1 MQPSKPDPSPLP
13 AAPTPPSPAGYA
25 VTMMRP
31 HLREVPAAAFP
42 TGYGIR
48 NLQPDE
54 GPLWLAIERD
64 AEEEFRQR
72 FADNAFEREF
82 GTDLDAVP
90 QRCFVV
96 VDGSGAGV
104 GTISA
109 WYYTYR
115 QQEYGLIHW
124 VAVRR
129 AYQGLGLG
137 RAMVSFALG
146 QLARWHDRALLNTAN
161 RRLPAIALYL
171 NFGFA
176 PVLDAPEAR
185 DRWREVAARL
195 DHPALREF
203 T

>member
-1 MQPSKPDPSPLP
+1 
-13 AAPTPPSPAGYA
+13 
-25 VTMMRP
+25 MMRP
-31 HLREVPAAAFP
+31 HLRQIPAAAFP
-42 TGYGIR
+42 SGYRIR
-48 NLQPDE
+48 NLRPDE
-54 GPLWLAIERD
+54 GSLWLAIERD
-64 AEEEFRQR
+64 AEEEFQVR

-82 GTDLDAVP
+82 GTDLDSVP
-90 QRCFVV
+90 RRCFVV
-96 VDGSGAGV
+96 VDDSGAGV

-129 AYQGLGLG
+129 AHQGRGLG
-137 RAMVSFALG
+137 RAMISFAME
-146 QLARWHDRALLNTAN
+146 QLVRWHDRALLNTAN
-161 RRLPAIALYL
+161 RRYAAIALYL
-171 NFGFA
+171 DFGFA

-185 DRWREVAARL
+185 DRWREVAAYL